1 MTISLLELKG
11 VGEKGL
17 TKLEKIGVSSAED
30 LLFHLPIRYQ
40 DKTKITKIT
49 DLEEGKNYLIEGIVE
64 KANIFFY
71 KKRMFVVRV
80 SDETGSIQLRFFYF
94 NKSQMTNFSLGRP
107 VRCFG
112 EIRNNNQM
120 KEIVHPECNFF
131 DLDNVPPLDKYLTPI
146 YPTTEGLYQSSIR
159 NFIKQTLELLKSKK
173 IFFPEILPKKILE
186 KYDLVDINSALL
198 NIHEPNKDTSYEDLI
213 SSDNKNKKRLVFE
226 ELLAHQL
233 IFKRIRNFNK
243 KLNSFKLDNNN
254 KPIKKLTANLPFLPT
269 KSQNIVMEEIIKD
282 MQNETPMMRLVQGD
296 VGSGKTLVALFGALH
311 AISNGYQ
318 VAFMAPT
325 EILSHQHFQSI
336 KIMLKDFNINI
347 ALLYGG
353 IKRKEKEIIIEDI
366 RLGNIDLI
374 IGTHALIQNQ
384 IQFFNLALVII
395 DEQHKFGVHQR
406 MTLTTKGKNLETYP
420 HQLILTA
427 TPIPRTLAMT
437 LYGNLNY
444 SVIDEMPKGR
454 QEINTIALPENRR
467 SEIFERISMQ
477 CKEGNQV
484 YWVCPLIEE
493 SDALECKSAINTH
506 LELEGELQ
514 GIRLGLIHGRMK
526 IHEKEKVMNEF
537 RNHNIDVLVSTTIIE
552 VGLDV
557 PNATVMIIENS
568 ERMGLS
574 QLHQLRGR
582 VGRGEK
588 KSTCI
593 LVYKEGLSEIAKN
606 RIDILRRCN
615 DGFEIAK
622 EDLEIRGPGEILGKK
637 QKGDINFKIANITRD
652 YKYIKDTKEC
662 SEIISNKASELLAKR
677 WITEAI
683 EIGKA

>member
-1 MTISLLELKG
+1 MTISLLDLKG

-17 TKLEKIGVSSAED
+17 IKLEKIGISSAED

-40 DKTKITKIT
+40 DKTKITKIS
-49 DLEEGKNYLIEGIVE
+49 DLEEGENFLIEGVVE

-80 SDETGSIQLRFFYF
+80 SDGTGSIQLRFFYF
-94 NKSQMTNFSLGRP
+94 NKSQMKNFSIGKSI
-107 VRCFG
+107 RCFG
-112 EIRNNNQM
+112 EIRNNNQI
-120 KEIVHPECNFF
+120 KEIVHPECIFF
-131 DLDNVPPLDKYLTPI
+131 DQDNMPPLDKYLTPI

-159 NFIKQTLELLKSKK
+159 NFVKQTLVYLRSEK

-186 KYDLVDINSALL
+186 KYNLVDINSALL
-198 NIHEPNKDTSYEDLI
+198 NIHEPNKNTSYEDLV
-213 SSDNKNKKRLVFE
+213 SSNNENKKRLVFE

-243 KLNSFKLDNNN
+243 KLNSFQLNYNN
-254 KPIKKLTANLPFLPT
+254 KPIKKLITNLPFLPT
-269 KSQNIVMEEIIKD
+269 KSQIIVMDEIIKD
-282 MQNETPMMRLVQGD
+282 MQNNTPMMRLVQGD

-506 LELEGELQ
+506 LELEKELQ

-662 SEIISNKASELLAKR
+662 SEIISNEASELLAKR

>member
-1 MTISLLELKG
+1 
-11 VGEKGL
+11 
-17 TKLEKIGVSSAED
+17 
-30 LLFHLPIRYQ
+30 
-40 DKTKITKIT
+40 
-49 DLEEGKNYLIEGIVE
+49 
-64 KANIFFY
+64 
-71 KKRMFVVRV
+71 
-80 SDETGSIQLRFFYF
+80 
-94 NKSQMTNFSLGRP
+94 
-107 VRCFG
+107 
-112 EIRNNNQM
+112 
-120 KEIVHPECNFF
+120 VHPECNFF
-131 DLDNVPPLDKYLTPI
+131 DQDNIPLLDKYLTPI

-159 NFIKQTLELLKSKK
+159 NFVKQTLVFLRSEK

-186 KYDLVDINSALL
+186 KYNLVDINSALL
-198 NIHEPNKDTSYEDLI
+198 NIHEPNKNTSYEDLV
-213 SSDNKNKKRLVFE
+213 SSNNENKKRLVFE

-243 KLNSFKLDNNN
+243 KLNSFQLNDNN
-254 KPIKKLTANLPFLPT
+254 KPIKKLITNLPFLPT
-269 KSQNIVMEEIIKD
+269 KSQIIVMDEIIKD
-282 MQNETPMMRLVQGD
+282 MQNDTPMMRLVQGD

-506 LELEGELQ
+506 LELEGELE
-514 GIRLGLIHGRMK
+514 GIKLGLIHGRMK

-557 PNATVMIIENS
+557 PNATVIIIENS